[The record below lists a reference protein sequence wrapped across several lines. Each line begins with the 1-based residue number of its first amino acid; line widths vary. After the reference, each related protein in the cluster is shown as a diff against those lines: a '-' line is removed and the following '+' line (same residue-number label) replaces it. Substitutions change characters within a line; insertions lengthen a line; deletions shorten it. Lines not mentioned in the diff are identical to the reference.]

1 MSAAQETEASV
12 ALTLSAI
19 TQLEDTIALATLAT
33 SWWMGAVSISVGELY
48 CFSWAF
54 RCVVLLSKKG

>member
-33 SWWMGAVSISVGELY
+33 SW
-48 CFSWAF
+48 
-54 RCVVLLSKKG
+54 